1 MFVVYIVFVSLYY
14 NQCKFAKGSIIAIWI
29 TCIGCFII
37 FLFAFVVNYI
47 CIKLDSRHYNKIIRK
62 LKDFDIRVERREKNS
77 KKKFLLKVHDDT
89 TTEEANEELINN

>member
-14 NQCKFAKGSIIAIWI
+14 NQCKLAKESIIAIWI
-29 TCIGCFII
+29 TCIVCFII
-37 FLFAFVVNYI
+37 SVLAFFMLYI
-47 CIKLDSRHYNKIIRK
+47 CIKLDNRYYNKIIRK